1 LERVSIYIDGG
12 NFYHLVLKK
21 LGLKESD
28 FDFGDFD
35 EYEEIKKHIKKNKG
49 KLKRLYTA
57 S

>member
-1 LERVSIYIDGG
+1 MLKSEYIEGHG
-12 NFYHLVLKK
+12 INLNEE
-21 LGLKESD
+21 ESD